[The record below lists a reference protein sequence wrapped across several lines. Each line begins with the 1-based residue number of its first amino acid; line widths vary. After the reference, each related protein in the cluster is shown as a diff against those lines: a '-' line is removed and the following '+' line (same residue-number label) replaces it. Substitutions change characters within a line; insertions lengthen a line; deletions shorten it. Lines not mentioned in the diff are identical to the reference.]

1 MWGYNNCY
9 DDGHRI
15 YASNTIYKIYNS
27 LQTINCT
34 WSRYKHIQNIIFGRP
49 ITVVE
54 YLKLHLNTLFSLA
67 SSMRDGGILKDT
79 RRIPIEKMTTNVPL
93 YCGPQAKTKDTKN
106 WLLYVTRNY

>member
-1 MWGYNNCY
+1 M
-9 DDGHRI
+9 
-15 YASNTIYKIYNS
+15 
-27 LQTINCT
+27 
-34 WSRYKHIQNIIFGRP
+34 
-49 ITVVE
+49 E

-106 WLLYVTRNY
+106 

>member
-1 MWGYNNCY
+1 MNCEVTTTVMMMV
-9 DDGHRI
+9 I
-15 YASNTIYKIYNS
+15 EFMLQIQFTKSTIPYKPLIAHD
-27 LQTINCT
+27 LG
-34 WSRYKHIQNIIFGRP
+34 RYKHIQNIIFGRP

-106 WLLYVTRNY
+106 